1 MKSPKNLSLLLL
13 LLVLVGAG
21 CSSKPEP
28 TAQVQEPAEEVVVK
42 GQPQEYDLSTVDY
55 KIVKSED
62 FSIPSANRFNVRVL
76 MSNNPTTEEQIKA
89 VSEKIVQDYQEK
101 ADAVSILFYFEES
114 QIDGAYTLAKAD
126 WAPNGDW
133 SQADLKTNQKLVY
146 DFKDIVGQERS
157 DGPTA
162 EEREINQAMKDLWY
176 EMVDQTDDLVT
187 DEDVAKILAPQY
199 GKTVNEMLE
208 IRMKVTNYD
217 LGL

>member
-1 MKSPKNLSLLLL
+1 MKSTKNLSLLLL
-13 LLVLVGAG
+13 LLVFVVAG

-28 TAQVQEPAEEVVVK
+28 TTQGQEPVEEAVVEK
-42 GQPQEYDLSTVDY
+42 QPQEYDLSTVDY
-55 KIVKSED
+55 EIVETED

-76 MSNNPTTEEQIKA
+76 MSNNPTTEDQIKA

-114 QIDGAYTLAKAD
+114 QVDGAYTLAKAD

-146 DFKDIVGQERS
+146 NFKDIVDQERS
-157 DGPTA
+157 DGPTV

-199 GKTVNEMLE
+199 GKTVDEMLE

>member
-13 LLVLVGAG
+13 LLVFVGAS

-28 TAQVQEPAEEVVVK
+28 TTQITKPPEKIVVK
-42 GQPQEYDLSTVDY
+42 EQPQEYDLSTVDY
-55 KIVKSED
+55 KIIKSED
-62 FSIPSANRFNVRVL
+62 FSIPSANRFAVSVL

-101 ADAVSILFYFEES
+101 ADAVSIFFYFEES
-114 QIDGAYTLAKAD
+114 QAGGAYTLAKAD

-146 DFKDIVGQERS
+146 TFKDFVGQERS

-162 EEREINQAMKDLWY
+162 EERKINQAMKDLWY
-176 EMVDQTDDLVT
+176 EMVDKTDDLVT

-199 GKTVNEMLE
+199 GKTVDEMLE
-208 IRMKVTNYD
+208 IRIKVTDYD

>member
-1 MKSPKNLSLLLL
+1 MKSTKNLSLLLL
-13 LLVLVGAG
+13 LLVFVVAG

-28 TAQVQEPAEEVVVK
+28 TTQVPEPVEEVAVEE
-42 GQPQEYDLSTVDY
+42 QPQEYDLSTVDY
-55 KIVKSED
+55 EIVETED
-62 FSIPSANRFNVRVL
+62 LSIPSANRFNVRVL

-114 QIDGAYTLAKAD
+114 QVNGAYTLAKAD

-133 SQADLKTNQKLVY
+133 SQADLKANQKLVY

-176 EMVDQTDDLVT
+176 EMMETNDFVT
-187 DEDVAKILAPQY
+187 DEDIAKILAPQY
-199 GKTVNEMLE
+199 GKTVDEMLE